1 MADQMF
7 QARGVARYPWL
18 NKPDTKFDAA
28 GKYKVDLEI
37 TAEDAATLLPALEKI
52 REQTKADF
60 QKSAKGKKAKDA
72 DLPLSPQLDNEG
84 NETGAYILRVG
95 MKASGVSKKTGKPW
109 TRAVPIFDAKG
120 KPANPQIFGGSEL
133 IVSFKAQGW
142 SNPKGECGTTCYL
155 EGVQVLK
162 LATGGGGSASAAGLG
177 FKAQEGYSA
186 EDDEVTNVEAED
198 TASEGGYDF
207 D

>member
-37 TAEDAATLLPALEKI
+37 TAEDASKLLPSLEKI

-60 QKSAKGKKAKDA
+60 QKSAKGKKAKNA
-72 DLPLSPQLDNEG
+72 DLPLAPQLDNEG
-84 NETGAYILRVG
+84 NETGSFILRVG

-162 LATGGGGSASAAGLG
+162 LSSGGGGSASAAGLG
-177 FKAQEGYSA
+177 FTAQEGYSA
-186 EDDEVTNVEAED
+186 EDDEVTNDEAGED
-198 TASEGGYDF
+198 QASGAYDF
-207 D
+207 E